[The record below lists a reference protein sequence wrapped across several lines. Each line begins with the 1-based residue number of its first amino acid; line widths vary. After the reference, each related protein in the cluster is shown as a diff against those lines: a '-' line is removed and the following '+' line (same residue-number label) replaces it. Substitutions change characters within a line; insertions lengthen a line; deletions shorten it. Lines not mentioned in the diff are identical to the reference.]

1 MITFRDTNLQKF
13 FKILLTMV
21 LQCMHMGLKI
31 SENYLLGGWWGGGVS
46 EIFISVGGLYYW
58 GRGLI
63 LLGGGGGRHV
73 ILK

>member
-1 MITFRDTNLQKF
+1 
-13 FKILLTMV
+13 MV

-31 SENYLLGGWWGGGVS
+31 SENYLLGGWWWGGGGVS

-63 LLGGGGGRHV
+63 LLGGGASRNFE
-73 ILK
+73 IKIKTA